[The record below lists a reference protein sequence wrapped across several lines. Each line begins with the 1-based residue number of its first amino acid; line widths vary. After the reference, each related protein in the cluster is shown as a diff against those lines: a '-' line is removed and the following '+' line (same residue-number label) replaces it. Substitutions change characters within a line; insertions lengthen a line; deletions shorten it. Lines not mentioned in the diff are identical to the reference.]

1 MIDVQPPNPGDAG
14 KLGPW
19 ILSTGVTIVLGV
31 FAALWAAF
39 KGKDAKLVGGLEAQ
53 LVAKDNIIK
62 ERDATIV
69 RLGEKCDKLRGDA
82 EVALE
87 KQREEYKKL
96 TELRAEDQRRM
107 VGALLA
113 ARDPDRA
120 TDGYEESPTGVRE
133 LIDIVAPRRQPQ
145 RPPRIPR

>member
-1 MIDVQPPNPGDAG
+1 MIDVQPPNTGDAG

-19 ILSTGVTIVLGV
+19 LLSTIITVVLAV

-53 LVAKDNIIK
+53 IKAKDDIIK
-62 ERDATIV
+62 ERDTTIV
-69 RLGEKCDKLRGDA
+69 GLGLKLDKQREEAAKEL
-82 EVALE
+82 AL
-87 KQREEYKKL
+87 QREEYKKL
-96 TELRAEDQRRM
+96 QEARAEDQRRM
-107 VGALLA
+107 VGALFA
-113 ARDPDRA
+113 ARDPNRSS
-120 TDGYEESPTGVRE
+120 DGYEEAPTGVRE